1 MEADSHDRFQIHQ
14 KCALASQKL
23 LDDTWTAASSSMRSR
38 DSAYSS
44 ELTRGT
50 ITREFE
56 QRMNGL
62 KPYYWRLDVAEAL
75 ILGLDCIVIAGTGAG
90 KSMPFV
96 MPLFAFPDKMVIIL
110 SPLNALEE
118 DQAVRFSGIG
128 LKAVAVNGDTYSK
141 DIHKK
146 LEKRHYNVIITSPEM
161 CLEHVQFC
169 SLLNSNAFVKN
180 ILALVVD
187 EAHCISQ
194 WGDKFRKSYA
204 DLGTL
209 RTNTCDFGDVATHH
223 SCTGSENP
231 PHGLG
236 IDIPSKSDL
245 ESLSFLISLDED
257 GNVISFRQTL
267 IFFDDIKVSLQA
279 LKWFRERIPESLH
292 LQIAAYSSRRST
304 NSKKIVL
311 RDFRDGKIKILL
323 TTEAAGMGCDMP
335 HIEQVVQFLVPSLL
349 SIWMQWA
356 GRAGRSPDVQARAIL
371 LVQPTVF
378 QVVKPRKESKQG
390 EGNDD
395 DNNDA
400 DVKYRKDIEEGLRR
414 WIEGL
419 ECRREVVSLYFNDG
433 VPHKEP
439 TGDCCDNCL
448 RRLGTTH
455 DLMQFP
461 LANEVKEVKDE
472 PIDAVTSF
480 VGASTSRKRSAT
492 GIIKLEGS
500 ETSLNGP
507 KTRRDQFRQGAIQL
521 LESWR
526 LQTYEAHYLRRPWG
540 PHCLLPDN
548 ILSSLASK
556 RTITTVQDLIGE
568 GWSATHAQKH
578 GLDVLKCLA
587 DYDLGHFKDLEE
599 KREEKKRETEER
611 RALEAQEAKRRRAEA
626 KAIRQAQPKPPPPPG
641 HGLMSASSLQPG
653 LMPPPVLAGLMPSP
667 VIPQSQSAFPGLM
680 HSPVI
685 SQPLVQGLPGHYYYQ
700 PGHYHYYQQ
709 PGSQPYHL
717 QPQALYHQQYHY
729 IPHYSQPQ
737 NQPQNQSHLPG
748 DWGQNP
754 N

>member
-1 MEADSHDRFQIHQ
+1 M
-14 KCALASQKL
+14 
-23 LDDTWTAASSSMRSR
+23 
-38 DSAYSS
+38 
-44 ELTRGT
+44 
-50 ITREFE
+50 REFE

-62 KPYYWRLDVAEAL
+62 KPYYWQLDVAEAL
-75 ILGLDCIVIAGTGAG
+75 ILGLDAGTGAG

-118 DQAVRFSGIG
+118 HQAVRFSGIG

-146 LEKRHYNVIITSPEM
+146 FKKRHYNVIITSPEM
-161 CLEHVQFC
+161 CLEHVQFR
-169 SLLNSNAFVKN
+169 SLLNLNAFAKN
-180 ILALVVD
+180 ILVLVID

-209 RTNTCDFGDVATHH
+209 RAFVPAKVPILAT
-223 SCTGSENP
+223 SATLPPVILAQVQKTLLMDSESIFHVNQGTDRP
-231 PHGLG
+231 N
-236 IDIPSKSDL
+236 ITWFVRRMTAAKSDL

-267 IFFDDIKVSLQA
+267 IFFDDIKVSRV
-279 LKWFRERIPESLH
+279 WSVDERSYLC
-292 LQIAAYSSRRST
+292 
-304 NSKKIVL
+304 
-311 RDFRDGKIKILL
+311 ILMM
-323 TTEAAGMGCDMP
+323 ECP
-335 HIEQVVQFLVPSLL
+335 
-349 SIWMQWA
+349 
-356 GRAGRSPDVQARAIL
+356 
-371 LVQPTVF
+371 
-378 QVVKPRKESKQG
+378 VK
-390 EGNDD
+390 
-395 DNNDA
+395 
-400 DVKYRKDIEEGLRR
+400 
-414 WIEGL
+414 
-419 ECRREVVSLYFNDG
+419 VSLCLKG
-433 VPHKEP
+433 LSWLSSIPEP

-626 KAIRQAQPKPPPPPG
+626 KAIRQAQPKPPRPSRAKSQQNTNVLGNSAVLNMPSFSHLAVTTPSVSLPAVASSAPPG